1 MTAPLSD
8 DEIQAALAEALLL
21 GSGGRQYWD
30 REELREIAADVL
42 PVVRD
47 IAARE
52 AARAVKATAMSLR
65 MEGEFTAA
73 ERCDAL
79 GAALL
84 AYPPRAL
91 GLDPTHGKATT

>member
-1 MTAPLSD
+1 VTAPLSD
-8 DEIQAALAEALLL
+8 DVF
-21 GSGGRQYWD
+21 SPNTR
-30 REELREIAADVL
+30 LRAAADLL

-52 AARAVKATAMSLR
+52 AARAVKTTAMSLR
-65 MEGEFTAA
+65 AEGEFRAA

-91 GLDPTHGKATT
+91 GLDPTHGKATR